1 LAATAK
7 QSNLASGMI
16 AMRDKTLRRL
26 GASLAGL
33 ALYLQLA
40 IAGSGMLA
48 LATPD
53 APADGLG
60 EHSLCLADS
69 SGATRPAAPADNAP
83 AAPSHD
89 HSAFCCLWHTLP
101 GVAPQ
106 SAAAAEPFLYAR
118 LARATPGHAPALP
131 GPQRGPANARAP
143 PPLV

>member
-1 LAATAK
+1 
-7 QSNLASGMI
+7 MI
-16 AMRDKTLRRL
+16 AMRDKTWRRL

-53 APADGLG
+53 GAADALG
-60 EHSLCLADS
+60 GHALCLADA
-69 SGATRPAAPADNAP
+69 GRAQPATPTDGVPVAPT
-83 AAPSHD
+83 HD
-89 HSAFCCLWHTLP
+89 HGAFCCLWHTLP

-106 SAAAAEPFLYAR
+106 SAGTPFPITYAAIAR
-118 LARATPGHAPALP
+118 DAFGDDSAIP
-131 GPQRGPANARAP
+131 GPQRGRANARAP